1 MKKYLLLLV
10 VLLGSVCAYS
20 QNKMV
25 EAIHLKNG
33 SVIKGVI
40 IEQIPDKQIT
50 IRTSDGSTFV
60 YPMEDISKI
69 TKEEKESKI
78 PFKISNEKYDLT
90 GSRFMIDLGYW
101 AGGYKGPELYF
112 TYGSQINQY
121 LFVGGGTGIHY
132 MTDYS
137 TVSIPIFAD
146 VRGYALN
153 GPISPFIALR
163 IGYKFNTKEAPRH
176 AKKGGLYCNP
186 FIGVRFMTT
195 KKQAVNL
202 GIGYVVAYVVTD
214 TKGKTLLPLIYN
226 TVHPNSTIYSDEW
239 YAYNGINKEKFDH
252 QKVYHKKGAYVIGRR
267 STNTIEGYW
276 SHLKKMISGTHFW
289 VSRKHLQRYVDCES
303 FRYNTKHLSESER
316 FDVFLQNTKRR
327 LRYSQLKKITA

>member
-78 PFKISNEKYDLT
+78 PF
-90 GSRFMIDLGYW
+90 
-101 AGGYKGPELYF
+101 
-112 TYGSQINQY
+112 
-121 LFVGGGTGIHY
+121 GTLQREG
-132 MTDYS
+132 
-137 TVSIPIFAD
+137 F
-146 VRGYALN
+146 
-153 GPISPFIALR
+153 
-163 IGYKFNTKEAPRH
+163 
-176 AKKGGLYCNP
+176 
-186 FIGVRFMTT
+186 
-195 KKQAVNL
+195 
-202 GIGYVVAYVVTD
+202 VVAYVVTD

>member
-121 LFVGGGTGIHY
+121 LFVGGGTGIH
-132 MTDYS
+132 S
-137 TVSIPIFAD
+137 
-146 VRGYALN
+146 L
-153 GPISPFIALR
+153 
-163 IGYKFNTKEAPRH
+163 
-176 AKKGGLYCNP
+176 
-186 FIGVRFMTT
+186 
-195 KKQAVNL
+195 
-202 GIGYVVAYVVTD
+202 
-214 TKGKTLLPLIYN
+214 
-226 TVHPNSTIYSDEW
+226 
-239 YAYNGINKEKFDH
+239 
-252 QKVYHKKGAYVIGRR
+252 
-267 STNTIEGYW
+267 
-276 SHLKKMISGTHFW
+276 
-289 VSRKHLQRYVDCES
+289 
-303 FRYNTKHLSESER
+303 
-316 FDVFLQNTKRR
+316 
-327 LRYSQLKKITA
+327 

>member
-1 MKKYLLLLV
+1 
-10 VLLGSVCAYS
+10 
-20 QNKMV
+20 MV
-25 EAIHLKNG
+25 YANSKDKVKDAQGRSLK
-33 SVIKGVI
+33 
-40 IEQIPDKQIT
+40 DKT
-50 IRTSDGSTFV
+50 PVF
-60 YPMEDISKI
+60 
-69 TKEEKESKI
+69 
-78 PFKISNEKYDLT
+78 
-90 GSRFMIDLGYW
+90 
-101 AGGYKGPELYF
+101 
-112 TYGSQINQY
+112 
-121 LFVGGGTGIHY
+121 GTLQREG
-132 MTDYS
+132 
-137 TVSIPIFAD
+137 F
-146 VRGYALN
+146 
-153 GPISPFIALR
+153 
-163 IGYKFNTKEAPRH
+163 
-176 AKKGGLYCNP
+176 
-186 FIGVRFMTT
+186 
-195 KKQAVNL
+195 
-202 GIGYVVAYVVTD
+202 VVAYVVTD